1 MARKR
6 KIKIKGIVI
15 TKSTAIIMAIVL
27 ALGVVAYFLYEP
39 FRKQVDGFLSS
50 LFSSPSNSLNSAKG
64 ENELRFHMIDIGQGD
79 CLFIEF
85 PDDTVMLIDTGEKSS
100 ARADKIIN
108 YIKTYEETTIDYF
121 MLTHTDSD
129 HIGNTVAILDAFEIK
144 KAFIPDVDNKDIT
157 QTYRNSYN
165 AIMAEGCEVEISS
178 EFGAISSTDP
188 SNVFY
193 FAFLSPW
200 QSLYDDLNKKIATD
214 PNYKNK
220 FSHEKNNVSPIIYLE
235 YLQKRILLTGDVNG
249 DDAETDEKYRVEQE
263 LITRYNNL
271 NFEKFAIGGEE
282 ININLR
288 KIDILKVAHH
298 GSEGSSS
305 DTFLNVVE
313 PTYSLISAGLGN
325 SHHHPRA
332 EAINRLKAVS
342 STIYTTV
349 DNGSIQ
355 ATIKPI
361 PVEDNKEQ
369 GDGVEP
375 TSIITATEEITE
387 QCATIEWWFE
397 KSNGSTGVEC
407 TQGITP
413 PQKTA
418 VIIKLKREEFLYN
431 DGYQV
436 A

>member
-1 MARKR
+1 MARKK

-15 TKSTAIIMAIVL
+15 TKSTAIMMAIVL
-27 ALGVVAYFLYEP
+27 AFGVVAYFVYEP

-50 LFSSPSNSLNSAKG
+50 LFSEPNNSLNSAKG

-85 PDDTVMLIDTGEKSS
+85 PDDTVMLIDTGEKSN

-108 YIKTYEETTIDYF
+108 YIKNYEKTTIDYF

-129 HIGNTVAILDAFEIK
+129 HIGNTVAILEAFEVK
-144 KAFIPDVDNKDIT
+144 KAFIPDVENKTIT
-157 QTYRNSYN
+157 KTYENSYN
-165 AIMAEGCEVEISS
+165 AIIAEGCEVEISS
-178 EFGAISSTDP
+178 EFDTISSTDP
-188 SNVFY
+188 NNVFY

-200 QSLYDDLNKKIATD
+200 QSLYNDLNGTSD
-214 PNYKNK
+214 PTSHQKND
-220 FSHEKNNVSPIIYLE
+220 VSPIIYLE
-235 YLQKRILLTGDVNG
+235 YMQKRILLTGDVNI
-249 DDAETDEKYRVEQE
+249 AVEDE
-263 LITRYNNL
+263 LITHYNDH

-298 GSEGSSS
+298 GSEGSSGAN
-305 DTFLNVVE
+305 FLGVVE
-313 PTYSLISAGLGN
+313 PTYSIISAGLGN
-325 SHHHPRA
+325 SYYHPRA
-332 EAINRLKAVS
+332 EAINRLKNVN

-355 ATIKPI
+355 ATIKPVL
-361 PVEDNKEQ
+361 PPEEETGGKQ
-369 GDGVEP
+369 GDGAEP
-375 TSIITATEEITE
+375 NSVATATEETPK
-387 QCATIEWWFE
+387 QYATIEWWFE
-397 KSNGSTGVEC
+397 KSNSSTGVEC

-418 VIIKLKREEFLYN
+418 VIIKIKREEFIYSN
-431 DGYQV
+431 GYQV

>member
-129 HIGNTVAILDAFEIK
+129 HIGNTVAILDAFEVK

-157 QTYRNSYN
+157 KTYRNSYD

-178 EFGAISSTDP
+178 EFDAISSTDP

-200 QSLYDDLNKKIATD
+200 QSLYDDLNGSSD
-214 PNYKNK
+214 PTSHQKND
-220 FSHEKNNVSPIIYLE
+220 VSPIIYLE
-235 YLQKRILLTGDVNG
+235 YLQKTHTFNG
-249 DDAETDEKYRVEQE
+249 RRQYRRRRR
-263 LITRYNNL
+263 TYY
-271 NFEKFAIGGEE
+271 E
-282 ININLR
+282 IR
-288 KIDILKVAHH
+288 Q
-298 GSEGSSS
+298 
-305 DTFLNVVE
+305 
-313 PTYSLISAGLGN
+313 P
-325 SHHHPRA
+325 
-332 EAINRLKAVS
+332 
-342 STIYTTV
+342 
-349 DNGSIQ
+349 
-355 ATIKPI
+355 
-361 PVEDNKEQ
+361 
-369 GDGVEP
+369 
-375 TSIITATEEITE
+375 
-387 QCATIEWWFE
+387 
-397 KSNGSTGVEC
+397 
-407 TQGITP
+407 
-413 PQKTA
+413 
-418 VIIKLKREEFLYN
+418 
-431 DGYQV
+431 
-436 A
+436 